1 MKTFFLAFECIPS
14 VNHQYYNEVDETSAH
29 CMVLEIDLNSA
40 YNKASFYIE
49 KDNWQIKRIEH
60 GPIEITEDQCQT
72 DNDNLDLFKN
82 SRKHGIAIRYM
93 VSAKDESIYA
103 KWKNCEDTTSD
114 PVRLPLNSTRTFKI
128 SNYIADQKKL
138 KKRGRCLHYDK
149 NNRCNEIID
158 AHSIQK
164 NQSLAAIATDGQVYT
179 ISQNFSDFKDD
190 SSGVPYKKRG
200 INKMSTFRGFC
211 KLHDNELF
219 KPIDDSKLTPTDQQV
234 FLYAYRSLCKEVF
247 AKENALDLLNSQID
261 KQIENDAISKYLKS
275 HQLGTSFALNNL
287 KRHKTEYDVSLE
299 KNLLYNIEYV
309 LFISR
314 QNHFLAFSGL
324 KYPDFDFMGRQLQD
338 LGNHNSNLD
347 LITFCS
353 APMNNNEWGILFSW
367 HKSSSQTCS
376 EFMRSFATMIHA
388 QHNLGDLLFRFV
400 VLSCENIAFSPTWWE
415 GLPEEHRQE
424 ISTRTFEMI
433 DNFTSIKPD
442 YLQHGLE
449 NIAHWSFDQV
459 ISNMNN

>member
-1 MKTFFLAFECIPS
+1 MKTFLLAFECSPTTNNPHFALLEGAI
-14 VNHQYYNEVDETSAH
+14 AH
-29 CMVLEIDLNSA
+29 CMVLANGSQQA
-40 YNKASFYIE
+40 FNTARFHVE
-49 KDNWQIKRIEH
+49 KDNWRINKIELI
-60 GPIEITEDQCQT
+60 PIEITEKLCDRKDNFDQFHKAQEIGISI
-72 DNDNLDLFKN
+72 DYAAWARDENDIPEPTQLVHNRKNEFNLADFLKTQKTLKN
-82 SRKHGIAIRYM
+82 K
-93 VSAKDESIYA
+93 E
-103 KWKNCEDTTSD
+103 
-114 PVRLPLNSTRTFKI
+114 
-128 SNYIADQKKL
+128 
-138 KKRGRCLHYDK
+138 RCLHYDTGI
-149 NNRCNEIID
+149 RCNEIIN

-164 NQSLAAIATDGQVYT
+164 NQSLTAIALDGQVYSV
-179 ISQNFSDFKDD
+179 SQNIKDFQNPRR
-190 SSGVPYKKRG
+190 GLVYKMNG

-247 AKENALDLLNSQID
+247 AKENALDLLNSQIG
-261 KQIENDAISKYLKS
+261 KQIKNDAISKYLKS
-275 HQLGTSFALNNL
+275 HKLGTSFGLRNL
-287 KRHKTEYDVSLE
+287 KRHKTEYDSSLD
-299 KNLLYNIEYV
+299 KDLLYDIEYV

-314 QNHFLAFSGL
+314 QNPFLAFSGL

-338 LGNHNSNLD
+338 LGNHKSNLD

-376 EFMRSFATMIHA
+376 EFMRSFATMIHV

-415 GLPEEHRQE
+415 GLSEEHRQE

-433 DNFTSIKPD
+433 DDFTSIKPD

-449 NIAHWSFDQV
+449 NIVHWSFDQV